1 MTPANACEQTSQS
14 FARALSDPF
23 DSLVARAAE
32 WWRTWETTMAVTVE
46 AVLEKVAAADT
57 TADRDQLRRTV
68 LDTIAALGL
77 EVDRRGEVY
86 NPAEG
91 CYRPAP
97 VKHVANNQRWAPRR
111 R

>member
-1 MTPANACEQTSQS
+1 
-14 FARALSDPF
+14 
-23 DSLVARAAE
+23 
-32 WWRTWETTMAVTVE
+32 MAVTVE

-68 LDTIAALGL
+68 MDTIAALGL

-97 VKHVANNQRWAPRR
+97 VRTVRNDQRWASRR